1 MAISQAELPPA
12 TRLSWGNVHQNPWA
26 YGPYPCMEVIRCQS
40 KFTYQKDPKRL
51 DSFARYYIYTYIYTE
66 YKPIMV
72 PRMDF
77 GLPVGYPQIPKFMNL
92 SLFPYKHDN
101 LALAIP

>member
-1 MAISQAELPPA
+1 MAISQAEVPPA

-26 YGPYPCMEVIRCQS
+26 HGPYPCMEVIRCQP
-40 KFTYQKDPKRL
+40 KFTYQKGSILLL
-51 DSFARYYIYTYIYTE
+51 DIYIYIHMFIQHIN
-66 YKPIMV
+66 PCMV

-92 SLFPYKHDN
+92 SSFPYKHDN
-101 LALAIP
+101 FFALAIP

>member
-1 MAISQAELPPA
+1 
-12 TRLSWGNVHQNPWA
+12 
-26 YGPYPCMEVIRCQS
+26 
-40 KFTYQKDPKRL
+40 
-51 DSFARYYIYTYIYTE
+51 
-66 YKPIMV
+66 MV